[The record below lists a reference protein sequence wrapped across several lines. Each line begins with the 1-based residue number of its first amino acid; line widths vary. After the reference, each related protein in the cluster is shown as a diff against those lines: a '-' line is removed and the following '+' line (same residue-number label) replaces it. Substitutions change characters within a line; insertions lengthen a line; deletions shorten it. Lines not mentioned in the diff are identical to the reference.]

1 MTLFCRTTVLTG
13 ESGKNPRC
21 MFTRRRRTNE
31 QGREWWL
38 EEENQ
43 LHHTSSRSENG
54 CCGVCTAIGIG
65 VSASSS
71 KFQAKQAGRL
81 QLLCSSEEEPVQE
94 RAQAAPVGA
103 PAAGWPKLRVLG
115 SRHTTSHRAGPLF
128 IQLQTRQQSLPQI
141 LNPRTNLFPK
151 IVKTIIIQHM

>member
-21 MFTRRRRTNE
+21 TFMRTNE

-38 EEENQ
+38 EEEENK

-81 QLLCSSEEEPVQE
+81 QLLCSSEEPVQE
-94 RAQAAPVGA
+94 RH
-103 PAAGWPKLRVLG
+103 K
-115 SRHTTSHRAGPLF
+115 
-128 IQLQTRQQSLPQI
+128 
-141 LNPRTNLFPK
+141 
-151 IVKTIIIQHM
+151 QHQ